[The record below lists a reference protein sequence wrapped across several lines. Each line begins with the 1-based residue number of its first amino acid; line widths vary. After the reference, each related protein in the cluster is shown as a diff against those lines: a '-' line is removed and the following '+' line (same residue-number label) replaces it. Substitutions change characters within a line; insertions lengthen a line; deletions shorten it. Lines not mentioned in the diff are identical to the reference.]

1 MEKLAKLYIT
11 EIITRHGVP
20 MSIISDRDSRFTS
33 RFWQSMQKALGTRLD
48 LSTAY
53 HPQTD
58 GQTERTIQTL
68 EDMLRCCVVDF
79 GGSWDNHLP
88 LIEFSYNNSYHTS
101 IKCAPFEALYGRKC
115 RSPVCWAEI
124 RESQITGLEII
135 QETTDKIARIKD
147 RIKAARDRQKSYADN
162 RRKPLEFAIGDK
174 VMLKVSP
181 WKGVVRFGKKGK
193 LAPRYVGPFEIL
205 DRIGPVAYKLQLP
218 HELSGVHD
226 TFHVS
231 NLKKCLSDETLIIPL
246 DEVRL
251 DDKIHFIEEPIE
263 VMDREMKTLKRSR
276 IPIVKVRWNSKRGP
290 EFTWER
296 EDHMK
301 KKYPQLFT
309 NDPTLVNK
317 D

>member
-1 MEKLAKLYIT
+1 MAPTKRGRPLKKKGPTDNTDEAILMTPADIEKLV
-11 EIITRHGVP
+11 E
-20 MSIISDRDSRFTS
+20 
-33 RFWQSMQKALGTRLD
+33 
-48 LSTAY
+48 
-53 HPQTD
+53 
-58 GQTERTIQTL
+58 ERIAAAIPCILAQANS
-68 EDMLRCCVVDF
+68 
-79 GGSWDNHLP
+79 GNNNNHNT
-88 LIEFSYNNSYHTS
+88 NNSNTNGTDPETNNTRRGCTYKHFMS
-101 IKCAPFEALYGRKC
+101 CKPKDFYGNDG
-115 RSPVCWAEI
+115 AI
-124 RESQITGLEII
+124 G
-135 QETTDKIARIKD
+135 
-147 RIKAARDRQKSYADN
+147 DRQKSYADN

-218 HELSGVHD
+218 QELGGVHD

-251 DDKIHFIEEPIE
+251 DDKLHFIEEPIE
-263 VMDREMKTLKRSR
+263 VMDRDVKTLKRSR

-309 NDPTLVNK
+309 NDSTLVNK

>member
-1 MEKLAKLYIT
+1 MKFILKMDKKQAKESTGKLRDLRSKKNKQSVPKLQKT
-11 EIITRHGVP
+11 T
-20 MSIISDRDSRFTS
+20 TS
-33 RFWQSMQKALGTRLD
+33 K
-48 LSTAY
+48 
-53 HPQTD
+53 
-58 GQTERTIQTL
+58 
-68 EDMLRCCVVDF
+68 
-79 GGSWDNHLP
+79 
-88 LIEFSYNNSYHTS
+88 
-101 IKCAPFEALYGRKC
+101 
-115 RSPVCWAEI
+115 
-124 RESQITGLEII
+124 
-135 QETTDKIARIKD
+135 TTDKIAQIKD

-162 RRKPLEFAIGDK
+162 RKKPLEFAIGEK

-205 DRIGPVAYKLQLP
+205 DRIGPLAYKLQLP
-218 HELSGVHD
+218 QELSGVHD

-231 NLKKCLSDETLIIPL
+231 NLKKCLSDETMIIPL
-246 DEVRL
+246 NEVRL
-251 DDKIHFIEEPIE
+251 DDKLHFIEEPIE

-301 KKYPQLFT
+301 KEYPQLFT